1 VPPPLTHVTTSN
13 VRMYIMCTKREGG
26 GRLSNMNKKQTN
38 RMEGRKHIKIK
49 DSNMRKNKQGNKK
62 TERIKITEK

>member
-1 VPPPLTHVTTSN
+1 
-13 VRMYIMCTKREGG
+13 
-26 GRLSNMNKKQTN
+26 MNKKQTN